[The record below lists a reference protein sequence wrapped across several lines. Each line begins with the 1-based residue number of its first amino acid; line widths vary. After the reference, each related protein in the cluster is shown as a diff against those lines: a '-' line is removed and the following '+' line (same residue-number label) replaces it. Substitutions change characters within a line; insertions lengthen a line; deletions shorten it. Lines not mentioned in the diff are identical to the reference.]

1 MSTPPA
7 GHLWAVSA
15 ASCRP
20 GDAAGPGPAPDVE
33 IACHRRL
40 RGPYTAAGTML
51 RRAVPELLAHHADVV
66 LARAVMIVAIAPE
79 LAEVL
84 PLPEKTLTEAAGP
97 TERTRFYA
105 AGRTQ
110 RMAHGVAEIMGEWA
124 RRVHPGGVTV
134 ALTDVDHADASDRE
148 LVRVMLRRCDPAEL
162 RLVIELDDPDDD
174 LLDEALGEYATR
186 AERRQRSR
194 AEHPATADP
203 AQLYIDSDCTD
214 DDPVLLRAYEA
225 LPVQERARRHTAR
238 AEELLAL
245 GEPSLRLGAIA
256 YHQEHGVDPGG
267 AGCEALLEATTACLE
282 LGYYHASLDLALR
295 GRAVVSRD
303 AQEFMYLQ
311 FTTKAAACVSY
322 LGPAQE
328 AAKYLAELRES
339 TNAEMHMRSAYMT
352 AMLFTRYLSKA
363 DLDHKQALEW
373 SNISIVIADNYPK
386 EHRRVFNGAFMRN
399 GRALVELHLGS
410 PQRALDMVQ
419 EAIRMTDE
427 HLGDG
432 EQALHRS
439 VLLHNRAQVY
449 AAVGQLEAAL
459 ADYDAV
465 IDRDPNYGEYYFDRA
480 AVRRNAGMY
489 DEALADYDTAIRLN
503 PPFYEAH
510 YNRADLLRE
519 LGDDDAA
526 LRDLDYALQIEPD
539 HVDSLV
545 NRADLLLALGETE
558 RAQTD
563 IEHGLTL
570 DPANARLLSARGD
583 VLTETGDTDQAWAA
597 YSAALG
603 ADPELAAAWA
613 NRGVLAYLTDR
624 PADAVADLTEA
635 LRLADDAALRCN
647 RAIAL
652 QATGEHRRAL
662 EDLESAL
669 ASGADDPDLLYRRG
683 VSRLALGDAEGARAD
698 WEAHMA
704 AYGDATSPYV
714 AEIQADGGAVFA
726 GSASS

>member
-1 MSTPPA
+1 MTALPA

-15 ASCRP
+15 ASRRP
-20 GDAAGPGPAPDVE
+20 GDAAGPGPGPDVE

-40 RGPYTAAGTML
+40 RGPYTAAGAML
-51 RRAVPELLAHHADVV
+51 RRAVPDLLEHHADVV

-79 LAEVL
+79 LAADL
-84 PLPEKTLTEAAGP
+84 PLPEKTLTDAAGP

-110 RMAHGVAEIMGEWA
+110 RMAHGVAEIMREWA
-124 RRVHPGGVTV
+124 RRIHPGGVTV
-134 ALTDVDHADASDRE
+134 ALTDFDHADVSDRE

-162 RLVIELDDPDDD
+162 RLVVELDDPQDD
-174 LLDEALGEYATR
+174 LLEQALTDYAAR
-186 AERRQRSR
+186 GPRRPRSR
-194 AEHPATADP
+194 PEHPAGADL

-214 DDPVLLRAYEA
+214 DDPALVRAYEA
-225 LPVQERARRHTAR
+225 LPAAERARRHTAR
-238 AEELLAL
+238 AEVLTAQ
-245 GEPSLRLGAIA
+245 GEPSLLLGAIA
-256 YHQEHGVDPGG
+256 YHHEHGVDPAG
-267 AGCEALLEATTACLE
+267 AGRDALLEATTSSLE
-282 LGYYHASLDLALR
+282 LGYYHASMDLAMR
-295 GRAVVSRD
+295 GRAVVSREE
-303 AQEFMYLQ
+303 QEFMYLQ
-311 FTTKAAACVSY
+311 FTTKVAACLSY
-322 LGPAQE
+322 LGPAEE

-373 SNISIVIADNYPK
+373 ANISIVIADNHPRTD
-386 EHRRVFNGAFMRN
+386 RRAFNGAFMRN

-410 PQRALDMVQ
+410 PQRALDLVQ
-419 EAIRMTDE
+419 EAIGLTDE

-439 VLLHNRAQVY
+439 VLLHNRAQVF
-449 AAVGQLEAAL
+449 AAIGQWEAAL
-459 ADYDAV
+459 ADFDAV

-480 AVRRNAGMY
+480 AIRRSAGMY
-489 DEALADYDTAIRLN
+489 AEALADYDTAIRLN

-510 YNRADLLRE
+510 HNRADLLRE
-519 LGDDDAA
+519 LGEDEAA
-526 LRDLDYALQIEPD
+526 LRDLDYALEIEPD

-545 NRADLLLALGETE
+545 NRADLLLALGESE
-558 RAQTD
+558 RARTD

-570 DPANARLLSARGD
+570 DPRNARLLSARGD
-583 VLTETGDTDQAWAA
+583 VLTETGDPDQAWSA
-597 YSAALG
+597 YSAALE

-613 NRGVLAYLTDR
+613 NRAVLAYLTDR

-635 LRLADDAALRCN
+635 LRLTDDARLRCN

-652 QATGEHRRAL
+652 QAVGEHRRAL
-662 EDLESAL
+662 EDLEVAL
-669 ASGADDPDLLYRRG
+669 ASGADDPDVLYRRG

-698 WEAHMA
+698 WRAHLA
-704 AYGDATSPYV
+704 ACGDEESPYL
-714 AEIQADGGAVFA
+714 AEIRAEGGAVFA
-726 GSASS
+726 GSANS